1 MHDVTQLLEPFANT
15 APPLEAGFVAQFEG
29 FIGSL
34 PELAAQLRSGGILPV
49 AVPLLQLTRQVLE
62 RYARLKAELPPN
74 DAIELA
80 SETLP
85 HLSNVIELKA
95 RLLLPKPAKAKLEDD
110 SESID
115 ATLEEVLSGV
125 QALAQLEGAIGFLKE
140 KRLLRTL
147 LLLPA
152 VPEIKLPRKH
162 KPLSS
167 SLGALVQAAHRRVRE
182 VNLFDLSLER
192 LTMPQALE
200 RLKQFAK
207 NLRKFFFKDVPA
219 QDWGERTVLFSA
231 LLESVREG
239 QFEAQQ
245 IQAYGDIEITK
256 P

>member
-1 MHDVTQLLEPFANT
+1 MTQVLEPSNPT
-15 APPLEAGFVAQFEG
+15 APPLETVFVARFEG
-29 FIGSL
+29 FEGSL
-34 PELAAQLRSGGILPV
+34 LDLAAQLRSGGILPV
-49 AVPLLQLTRQVLE
+49 AVPLLQLTREVLE
-62 RYARLKAELPPN
+62 RYARLKKELPPG
-74 DAIELA
+74 DAIELS
-80 SETLP
+80 SEALP
-85 HLSNVIELKA
+85 HLSSVIELKA
-95 RLLLPKPAKAKLEDD
+95 RLLLPKPPRAKIEED

-140 KRLLRTL
+140 KRLSRTL

-182 VNLFDLSLER
+182 VNLFDLSFDR

-207 NLRKFFFKDVPA
+207 NLRRFFFKDVPA
-219 QDWGERTVLFSA
+219 RDWGERTVLFST
-231 LLESVREG
+231 LLETVREG

-245 IQAYGDIEITK
+245 LEPYGDIEITK
-256 P
+256 R

>member
-1 MHDVTQLLEPFANT
+1 MTQVLEPPKT
-15 APPLEAGFVAQFEG
+15 ATPPLELGFIARFEG
-29 FIGSL
+29 FEGSL
-34 PELAAQLRSGGILPV
+34 LDLAAQLRSGGILPA
-49 AVPLLQLTRQVLE
+49 AVPLLQLTREVLE
-62 RYARLKAELPPN
+62 RYARLKKELPPS
-74 DAIELA
+74 DAIELS
-80 SETLP
+80 SEALP
-85 HLSNVIELKA
+85 HLSSVIELKA
-95 RLLLPKPAKAKLEDD
+95 RLLLPKPLKAKLEDD
-110 SESID
+110 EDSVD

-140 KRLLRTL
+140 KRLSRML

-152 VPEIKLPRKH
+152 VPELKMPRKH

-207 NLRKFFFKDVPA
+207 NLRRFFFKDVPA

-245 IQAYGDIEITK
+245 LEAYGEIEIQK
-256 P
+256 R